1 MPDAWRQNARPL
13 MDKRRITALGFSL
26 LAGIAASGAFY
37 GLRTDGSETPD
48 SLWPI
53 YSKELANAKY
63 IDLTHAFAPGQ
74 PRGTALAEMTIA
86 DAVAADDI
94 PGLIKRGEPLEYS
107 RIGGAITAYHL
118 ASDQIGTQ
126 LDPPAHFNAMGAT
139 ISDFPPTYALRPLI
153 VINIMPQVKANS
165 GYEATPA
172 DIAAWEQRHGRIPS
186 GSVVMFRS
194 DWSRLWTNPARFVS
208 SPHPGVSLAA
218 LKLLHLERHIL
229 FHGHET
235 ADTDNTLDFK
245 AESWLLKH
253 NFAQAEAVTNL
264 DQVPEYGALVVIGFA
279 KPEGGTGGLARFVAI
294 APPGWPHGV
303 SIADAP
309 GAPLP
314 VQSAPLSRSSNG
326 VLRPSD
332 TP

>member
-1 MPDAWRQNARPL
+1 
-13 MDKRRITALGFSL
+13 MDISRVTILGFAL
-26 LAGIAASGAFY
+26 LVGIAAGVAFSG
-37 GLRTDGSETPD
+37 LCTSSSRTPE

-53 YSKELANAKY
+53 YSKGLQDAKY

-74 PRGTALAEMTIA
+74 ARGAALGEMTVA
-86 DAVAADDI
+86 DALAADDI
-94 PGLIKRGEPLEYS
+94 PDLIKRGEPLEYS

-139 ISDFPPTYALRPLI
+139 ISDFPPTYALRPLV
-153 VINIMPQVKANS
+153 VINIVPQVRANP

-172 DIAAWEQRHGRIPS
+172 DITAWERRHGRIPV
-186 GSVVMFRS
+186 GAVVMFRS
-194 DWSRLWTNPARFVS
+194 DWSGLWMAPARFAS

-218 LKLLHLERHIL
+218 LKLLHMERNIL

-235 ADTDNTLDFK
+235 LDTDNTPDFK

-253 NFAQAEAVTNL
+253 NFAQAEAVANL
-264 DQVPEYGALVVIGFA
+264 DQVPEYGALIVIGFA

-294 APPGWPHGV
+294 APPDWPYGV
-303 SIADAP
+303 SVANAP

-314 VQSAPLSRSSNG
+314 EQTAPLARNSNG
-326 VLRPSD
+326 ILQPSD
-332 TP
+332 AP